1 MNSKIPIYFV
11 PGLGANTKI
20 FDNIKLPQELFE
32 THFLEWEIPLEKEE
46 SISNYAKRM
55 CAKITHKN
63 PVLVGVSFGGVMVQ
77 EMSKIINAQKVFLI
91 SSIKSKNELPK
102 RLQIAKA
109 TKAYKLFPT
118 NVIANF
124 EAYEK
129 YFLGS
134 NLQKRKELYKMYMSV
149 RDPKYITWAIYNVLH
164 WKQENSFKNII
175 HIHGTDDGVFPI
187 KHIKNVIK
195 VEKGTHVMILN
206 KAKTISKIIEENLA

>member
-1 MNSKIPIYFV
+1 MNSKTHIYFV

-20 FDNIKLPQELFE
+20 FNNIKLPEELFE
-32 THFLEWEIPLEKEE
+32 THFLEWEIPSEKEE

-55 CAKITHKN
+55 CAKITHEN

-77 EMSKIINAQKVFLI
+77 EMSKIINTKKVFLI
-91 SSIKSKNELPK
+91 SSIKNNGELPK
-102 RLQIAKA
+102 RLQLAKA

-118 NVIANF
+118 TMVENF

-134 NLQKRKELYKMYMSV
+134 NLQKRKELYKTYMSV

-164 WKQENSFKNII
+164 WKQEKSFDDII
-175 HIHGTDDGVFPI
+175 HIHGTEDGVFPI
-187 KHIKNVIK
+187 KHIKNCIK

-206 KAKTISKIIEENLA
+206 KAKIISKIIEEKLA